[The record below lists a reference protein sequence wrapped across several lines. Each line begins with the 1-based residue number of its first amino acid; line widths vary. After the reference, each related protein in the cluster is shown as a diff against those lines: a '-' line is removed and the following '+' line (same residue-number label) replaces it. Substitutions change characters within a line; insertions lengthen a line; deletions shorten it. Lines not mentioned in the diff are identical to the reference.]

1 MAPKTLISEANDQ
14 ESVFYVF
21 MSGGDL
27 DPRVR
32 SRNFPGGPV
41 AKTVQEAWVQSLV
54 RELDLT
60 RLKQNTSSA
69 TTMICGSH
77 INNKERNI
85 FKKEVRPRMVG
96 HLEAKQKEGMLTILY
111 LVEKKPRTHAYYN

>member
-41 AKTVQEAWVQSLV
+41 AKTVLSVQEAWVQSLV
-54 RELDLT
+54 RELDPT

-85 FKKEVRPRMVG
+85 FKEEVRPRMVG
-96 HLEAKQKEGMLTILY
+96 HLEAK
-111 LVEKKPRTHAYYN
+111 